1 MIEKMGSAM
10 LDYLFGLNARLGR
23 LQFFIASIALAVVMT
38 AICFVIAVSGFVH
51 FPKGAQPQLSWA
63 ALSWP
68 IIGAAAFFMVVT
80 FMLQSMRIR
89 DIGWDPVCVI
99 GGWIAVMV
107 IDVIVA
113 TKIPALALGPG
124 HHATIVSSFVN
135 LAMTGVLLFWPGDH
149 A

>member
-1 MIEKMGSAM
+1 M
-10 LDYLFGLNARLGR
+10 LDYVFGLNGRLGR
-23 LQFFIASIALAVVMT
+23 LQFFLTSIALAIVMT
-38 AICFVIAVSGFVH
+38 AICFAIAVNGLFH

-63 ALSWP
+63 MLSWP
-68 IIGAAAFFMVVT
+68 IIGAVAFFMVVT
-80 FMLQSMRIR
+80 FTLQSMRIR

-113 TKIPALALGPG
+113 TKIPALALQPG
-124 HHATIVSSFVN
+124 HHTTIVSSLAN
-135 LAMTGVLLFWPGDH
+135 LVMTGVLLFWPGND